1 METPEGEKI
10 VLEYKWK
17 FKSYIYFGACDVNID
32 ELTTDI
38 IMAGEKEPLENFD
51 EISKVLELNNQ
62 NDFFVYPKDFGMPLS
77 SINQSGFDIL
87 DSYDFTYKDVDD
99 VYSYVYCSKWKQ
111 TFPDGVQK
119 TFKK

>member
-1 METPEGEKI
+1 MYYNWHNLSI
-10 VLEYKWK
+10 
-17 FKSYIYFGACDVNID
+17 KSYIYYGACDVNID
-32 ELTTDI
+32 ELTVDI
-38 IMAGEKEPLENFD
+38 IKAGEKEPLENFD

-62 NDFFVYPKDFGMPLS
+62 NDFFVYPKDFRMPLS